1 MSVPALL
8 ILLATA
14 AMPAAAETPAA
25 PLGSDYPDQAR
36 RDYVDVCTT
45 VNGRTPEAAKSCSC
59 SIDVI
64 ATVLPY
70 ADYERA
76 ETVLRMRQL
85 GGGYLAQEFRV
96 QQTNDTLRAL
106 HEAQAEAEVRC
117 F

>member
-1 MSVPALL
+1 MPALASF
-8 ILLATA
+8 IVLAA
-14 AMPAAAETPAA
+14 LGAG

-36 RDYVDVCTT
+36 REYVDVCAT
-45 VNGRTPEAAKSCSC
+45 VNGRTPEASRSCTC

-64 ATVLPY
+64 ASILPF

-76 ETVLRMRQL
+76 ETILRMRQM
-85 GGGYLAQEFRV
+85 GGGYLAQEFHV
-96 QQTNDTLRAL
+96 PASNDVLRSL